1 MRFVVL
7 GLSLTS
13 SWGNGHATTYRSL
26 LRALTAR
33 GHEVL
38 FLERDLPFYAANRD
52 LPAPDFARLELY
64 TDFADLTR
72 RFTGDVRAADFVIV
86 GSYVPEG
93 IVVGHWALET
103 ATGPV
108 AFYDI
113 DTPIT
118 LGQIAS
124 RGTAEYIDRALIP
137 RYALYL
143 SFTGGPTLERLE
155 HEFGSPRA
163 RALYCSVDPALYRPL
178 EIATRWILGY
188 LGTYSTDRQP
198 ALETLLLEPARQA
211 PDLAM
216 VVAGPQYP
224 EGIAW
229 PANVARIEHLPPAE
243 HVRFYNEQAF
253 TLNITRR
260 AMLEAGHSPSVRV
273 FEAAACGIPIITDA
287 WPGLTDFFVPGE
299 EILVA
304 ESTEDA
310 LDILQNMGAQVRRE
324 IGARGRARVL
334 AEHTAAHR
342 AAQLETYAHERARVQ
357 DDGQTGARRSRP

>member
-26 LRALTAR
+26 LRALAAR
-33 GHEVL
+33 GHEIV

-64 TDFADLTR
+64 SSLADLEL
-72 RFTGDVRAADFVIV
+72 RFRGDVRAADFVIV
-86 GSYVPEG
+86 GSYVPDG
-93 IVVGHWALET
+93 IAVGSWALGT
-103 ATGPV
+103 ARCPV

-113 DTPIT
+113 DTPVT
-118 LGQIAS
+118 LEQIAS
-124 RGTAEYIDRALIP
+124 RGTAGYIDRALIG

-143 SFTGGPTLERLE
+143 SFTGGPTLSRLE
-155 HEFGSPRA
+155 REFGSPRA
-163 RALYCSVDPALYRPL
+163 RALYCSVDPALYHPRETAL
-178 EIATRWILGY
+178 RWSLGY
-188 LGTYSTDRQP
+188 LGTYSADRQP
-198 ALETLLLEPARQA
+198 ALDTLLLEPARRA
-211 PDLAM
+211 PDFKM

-224 EGIAW
+224 ETVAW
-229 PANVARIEHLPPAE
+229 PANVARIDHLPPAG
-243 HVRFYNEQAF
+243 HAGFYNQQVF

-260 AMLEAGHSPSVRV
+260 AMLDAGHSPSVRV

-287 WPGLTDFFVPGE
+287 WPGLEEFFVPGE

-304 ESTEDA
+304 STSGDT
-310 LDILQNMGAQVRRE
+310 LHWLQTIDPPAARE

-334 AEHTAAHR
+334 AGHTAAHR
-342 AAQLETYAHERARVQ
+342 ATQLEAYARELP
-357 DDGQTGARRSRP
+357 GSSGSST